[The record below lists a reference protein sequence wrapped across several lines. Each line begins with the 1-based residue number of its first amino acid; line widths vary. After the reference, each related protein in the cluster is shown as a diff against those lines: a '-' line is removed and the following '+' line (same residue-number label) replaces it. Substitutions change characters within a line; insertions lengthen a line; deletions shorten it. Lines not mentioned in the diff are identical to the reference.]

1 MHLILRSTI
10 DPSLNLKQ
18 VTLVLL
24 VALARQF
31 KMLKN
36 VNNRLPVNSSHGQL
50 VTGQLVS
57 RSTRHKEAVNSS
69 QANKQASIKALLPQ
83 QFNYPIPTVR
93 DRRLYEKMQ
102 KKLSRKQSEQQS
114 TRSVLL
120 TARLHDIV

>member
-57 RSTRHKEAVNSS
+57 RSTRHTVNSS
-69 QANKQASIKALLPQ
+69 QRGGQLVTSKQTS
-83 QFNYPIPTVR
+83 
-93 DRRLYEKMQ
+93 
-102 KKLSRKQSEQQS
+102 
-114 TRSVLL
+114 
-120 TARLHDIV
+120 